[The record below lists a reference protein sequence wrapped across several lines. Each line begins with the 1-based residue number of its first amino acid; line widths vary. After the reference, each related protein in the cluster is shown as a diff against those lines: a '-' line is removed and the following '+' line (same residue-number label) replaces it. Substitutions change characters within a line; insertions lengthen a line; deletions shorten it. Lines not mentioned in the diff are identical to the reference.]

1 VAPAP
6 AKVAAASA
14 PGAAPAPA
22 AGAAATSEAGAA
34 AGSPPSLALFDVIW
48 QRNIFDPRRQPYRG
62 NGFTNTPR
70 PVPRN
75 VESFKYCG
83 PGIKVGKGIDALFT
97 GDGVSVSGV
106 YDVGDPING
115 FLIAE
120 ITTNAVTLTDP
131 QSTNN
136 QKIVLKPETGLSR
149 ADGGPWAVK
158 YMTTVYPTAVRSS
171 TETTASVQY
180 VQTPVADNTQG
191 NDFTGG
197 GYGNQDN
204 NGNGFGRR
212 GRRGGG
218 GGFGGNGGGFGGFG
232 GTGGFTTVTTP
243 AAPAAPVDPAVLARL
258 QARRAQENQ

>member
-1 VAPAP
+1 
-6 AKVAAASA
+6 
-14 PGAAPAPA
+14 
-22 AGAAATSEAGAA
+22 
-34 AGSPPSLALFDVIW
+34 
-48 QRNIFDPRRQPYRG
+48 
-62 NGFTNTPR
+62 
-70 PVPRN
+70 
-75 VESFKYCG
+75 
-83 PGIKVGKGIDALFT
+83 
-97 GDGVSVSGV
+97 V